1 MQLQSRVRIAFDT
14 NMVLAIGQLKVD
26 VFSEARKMF
35 GEKAEFLIPEQVAVE
50 LQALAGKNLALKKAA
65 GIALE
70 EIEAHKVKAE
80 EVKAAN
86 ADDALVEMAQK
97 GCFVATND
105 AVLRKRIKDFGGK
118 VIYLRQGHFLK
129 TE

>member
-14 NMVLAIGQLKVD
+14 NMLLAIGQLKVD
-26 VFSEARKMF
+26 VISEARKMF
-35 GEKAEFLIPEQVAVE
+35 GEKAEFLIPGQVGKE
-50 LQALAGKNLALKKAA
+50 LRELGGKNRPLKKAA

-70 EIEAHKVKAE
+70 EIKGNKVKTE
-80 EVKAAN
+80 EVGAAN

-97 GCFVATND
+97 GYFVATND
-105 AVLRKRIKDFGGK
+105 AVLRKRIKGFGGK

-129 TE
+129 TG